1 MTSRM
6 KELEELILKGR
17 PKETSNLLR
26 VFQQYMAGK
35 GNLTPT
41 EKRKLQAIKRQAR
54 KSVDIENMFRNAPS
68 MEITITK
75 GKIPSA
81 EALDRKNVKTA
92 KPKKKGSSAVGT
104 TGMGTRAG
112 TQTGRRPGT
121 NTPPTGKGG
130 TKTLMPKE
138 YTIKKGDTLTAIAK
152 RMGTTVAMLK
162 AANNIK
168 DANKI
173 RAGAKLKIYK
183 GKSKAPT
190 RKALPPSLKNEPRT
204 IAQAQKMGKKYFYD
218 KKGDKKAA
226 VTAEQL
232 KKSGLTLAQYLKKK
246 K

>member
-1 MTSRM
+1 M
-6 KELEELILKGR
+6 LKGNR
-17 PKETSNLLR
+17 NAKLFLLR
-26 VFQQYMAGK
+26 QG
-35 GNLTPT
+35 
-41 EKRKLQAIKRQAR
+41 
-54 KSVDIENMFRNAPS
+54 
-68 MEITITK
+68 
-75 GKIPSA
+75 
-81 EALDRKNVKTA
+81 VKTA

-121 NTPPTGKGG
+121 NTAPTGKGG
-130 TKTLMPKE
+130 TKTLMPKS

-183 GKSKAPT
+183 DKPAARAKITQTVGG
-190 RKALPPSLKNEPRT
+190 RPRT

-218 KKGDKKAA
+218 KNGKRKAA

>member
-17 PKETSNLLR
+17 KPITPSAEGLR
-26 VFQQYMAGK
+26 RKFAGK
-35 GNLTPT
+35 GKLTST
-41 EKRKLQAIKRQAR
+41 EKRMLQAIKRQAR
-54 KSVDIENMFRNAPS
+54 KSVDIENMFRDAPS

-81 EALDRKNVKTA
+81 EALDRKNVKTT
-92 KPKKKGSSAVGT
+92 KPKKKKPIRTKGSDAARDRANIKTANIKPKQRPTGPGGT
-104 TGMGTRAG
+104 TS
-112 TQTGRRPGT
+112 
-121 NTPPTGKGG
+121 
-130 TKTLMPKE
+130 LMPKE

-183 GKSKAPT
+183 GKAPT

-218 KKGDKKAA
+218 KKGNKKAA

-232 KKSGLTLAQYLKKK
+232 KKSGLSLAQYLKKK

>member
-17 PKETSNLLR
+17 PKEVGPLR
-26 VFQQYMAGK
+26 AFQQYMAGK
-35 GNLTPT
+35 GKLTPT
-41 EKRKLQAIKRQAR
+41 EKRKLEALKRRAR

-121 NTPPTGKGG
+121 NTAPTGKGG
-130 TKTLMPKE
+130 DKTLMPKS

-183 GKSKAPT
+183 DKPAARAKITQTVGG
-190 RKALPPSLKNEPRT
+190 RPRT

-218 KKGDKKAA
+218 KNGKRKAA

>member
-17 PKETSNLLR
+17 KPTSNIFTALQR
-26 VFQQYMAGK
+26 RFAGK
-35 GNLTPT
+35 GNLTNT
-41 EKRKLQAIKRQAR
+41 EKRKLEALKRRAR

-121 NTPPTGKGG
+121 NTAPTGKGG
-130 TKTLMPKE
+130 DKTLMPKS

-183 GKSKAPT
+183 DKPAARAKITQTVGG
-190 RKALPPSLKNEPRT
+190 RPRT

-218 KKGDKKAA
+218 KNGKRKAA

>member
-17 PKETSNLLR
+17 KPTSSIFTALQR
-26 VFQQYMAGK
+26 RFAGK
-35 GNLTPT
+35 GNLTNT
-41 EKRKLQAIKRQAR
+41 EKRKLEALKRRAR

-121 NTPPTGKGG
+121 NTAPTGKGG
-130 TKTLMPKE
+130 DKTLMPKS

-183 GKSKAPT
+183 GKAPT

-218 KKGDKKAA
+218 KKGNKKAA